1 MLNEKKAAK
10 EEEQARMYAFMGDLY
25 ERKFQE
31 FDNIR
36 NRRKKRLDSF
46 PNVLR
51 SPYQRSPRSPRSPH
65 HSPFNSPN
73 RLEMSAIR
81 TPPRQPLARSTP
93 VHRRAAPTSTVTSA
107 SENVQQTGTPDSA
120 SPDRTVPISENVEEQ
135 NQASE
140 NNAEKQQPK
149 DYVLPLDNNLVPN
162 YSDDDEY
169 P

>member
-36 NRRKKRLDSF
+36 NRRKKRFDSF

-51 SPYQRSPRSPRSPH
+51 SPYQRSPRN
-65 HSPFNSPN
+65 SPFQSPN
-73 RLEMSAIR
+73 RLSISAIR

-107 SENVQQTGTPDSA
+107 SENVQQTGAPDSA
-120 SPDRTVPISENVEEQ
+120 SPDRTLPISEYVEKQ

-140 NNAEKQQPK
+140 NNAETQQPK

-162 YSDDDEY
+162 YSDDEY